1 MGKNLLLEA
10 LRNNGG
16 KNADYFDC
24 NASVISYKTGFP
36 VLDYYLGYK
45 VNIYDDDMNIIDSY
59 PSLGITAGSYV
70 EFIGKSSTGK
80 TTMAIQVAANI
91 VRGFDNGMVIH
102 YDLERALNYSRI
114 QVLSKFKMSEMGSK
128 YVLRQEKTSLE
139 DMKKS
144 IIQLYMEKT
153 KDDTYKYNTGKKNEF
168 NEDIILYEPT
178 VIILDSI
185 ASITMSLNENDKKEL
200 AKLEEI
206 STQTDRMRLTGEI
219 GRFFSEI
226 LPYLRAANITLI
238 AINHIKVNPGMGIV
252 KTPAELLYLKVDE
265 TIPGGT
271 KNSIAWVA

>member
-10 LRNNGG
+10 LRNNGS
-16 KNADYFDC
+16 KNSDYFDC

-91 VRGFDNGMVIH
+91 IRGFDNGMVIH

-139 DMKKS
+139 DMKAS
-144 IIQLYMEKT
+144 IIQIYMEKT